1 MEAKA
6 NVKRG
11 RWSALWIAVMA
22 VAVAGVSMPAAQAQS
37 APMVRVEQ
45 GMIRGKWSKDHEVRT
60 FLGVPY
66 AQPPVGDLRWRPP
79 VPAKDWSGDLNAT
92 HFGYRCMQPYIFT
105 DMRFRDPGQSENCLT
120 LNVWAPKVKAGQKL
134 PVMVWIFGGGFIAG
148 ATSEPRQD
156 GTHLA
161 HKGVIVVSM
170 NYRLGIF
177 GFFAGSGLAA
187 ESPHHAAGNYGLM
200 DQQAALRWVHDNI
213 ARFGGNPNE
222 VTIFGESAG
231 SISVSSQI
239 AAPDSKGLFI
249 RAIGESGGA
258 FGNLAYPPLREAE
271 QASDAFAL
279 RAFGTDDIAKLRAIP
294 AKELQ
299 KAEMNRAY
307 GPAQFWPDIDGWFL
321 PESPAAIYAQGEQ
334 AHVPVLGG
342 SNRDEGTAEVV
353 FHKPLP
359 TLASMRAFAKN
370 EFGSGAGE
378 FLRAYSADNNAQAL
392 RAMEDYSGDAFIA
405 YSTWAWQNA
414 QVKTSGKPVY
424 RYYFALPSPGDPH
437 HPAAMG
443 AFHSDDIEYVFGTL
457 PSRLG
462 AHWRPEDFKLSG
474 QMMDY
479 WSNFAKTG
487 NPNGAGLPK
496 WPKWDAADQWQVMH
510 LNATSEAKPGFR
522 RQRYEFLKT
531 VWSHPDLM
539 AEHQM
544 PMSAGK

>member
-1 MEAKA
+1 M
-6 NVKRG
+6 
-11 RWSALWIAVMA
+11 AVM
-22 VAVAGVSMPAAQAQS
+22 VLVAGVSLPAAQAQS
-37 APMVRVEQ
+37 APMVRVRQ
-45 GMIRGKWSKDHEVRT
+45 GMIRGKWSKDHVVRK
-60 FLGVPY
+60 FLGIPY

-79 VPAKDWSGDLNAT
+79 VPAKDWSGVLNAT
-92 HFGYRCMQPYIFT
+92 AFGYRCMQPYIYT
-105 DMRFRDPGQSENCLT
+105 DMRFRDPGTSENCLT

-134 PVMVWIFGGGFIAG
+134 PVMVWIYGGGFLAG
-148 ATSEPRQD
+148 TTSEPRQD

-177 GFFAGSGLAA
+177 GYFAGSGLAA

-200 DQQAALRWVHDNI
+200 DQQAAIRWVHDNI
-213 ARFGGNPNE
+213 AKFGGNPSE

-239 AAPDSKGLFI
+239 AAPGSKGLFI

-258 FGNLAYPPLREAE
+258 FGNLAYPPLKDAE

-299 KAEMNRAY
+299 KAEMNPAY
-307 GPAQFWPDIDGWFL
+307 GPAEFWPDVDGYFL
-321 PESPAAIYAQGEQ
+321 PRSPAAIYAAGEQ

-342 SNRDEGTAEVV
+342 SNRDEGTAQVV
-353 FHKPLP
+353 FKKPLP
-359 TLASMRAFAKN
+359 TLDSMRAFAKN
-370 EFGSGAGE
+370 EFGNASGE
-378 FLRAYSADNNAQAL
+378 FLSAYHATNNAEAL

-414 QVKTSGKPVY
+414 QVKTSGEPVY

-457 PSRLG
+457 NSRLG
-462 AHWRPEDFKLSG
+462 AHWRPEDYKLSK
-474 QMMDY
+474 QMVDY
-479 WSNFAKTG
+479 WTNFAKTG
-487 NPNGAGLPK
+487 NPNGKGLPQ
-496 WPKWDAADQWQVMH
+496 WPQWDAADRWQEMH
-510 LNATSEAKPGFR
+510 LNATSEAKPSFR

-531 VWSHPDLM
+531 QWSHTDVSGHQAMGMP
-539 AEHQM
+539 AE
-544 PMSAGK
+544 K

>member
-6 NVKRG
+6 NVKRN
-11 RWSALWIAVMA
+11 RWNAWWIAAIA
-22 VAVAGVSMPAAQAQS
+22 VAVAGVSMPAARAQS
-37 APMVRVEQ
+37 PLVVQVRQ
-45 GMIRGKWSKDHEVRT
+45 GKVRGTWSSDHEVRK
-60 FLGVPY
+60 FLGIPY

-79 VPAKDWSGDLNAT
+79 VPAEDWSGVRDAT
-92 HFGYRCMQPYIFT
+92 AFGPHCMQPHIYS
-105 DMRFRDPGQSENCLT
+105 DMRFRDSGESENCLT
-120 LNVWAPKVKAGQKL
+120 LNIWAPKVKPGQKL
-134 PVMVWIFGGGFIAG
+134 PVMVWIYGGGFLAG
-148 ATSEPRQD
+148 STSEPRQD

-200 DQQAALRWVHDNI
+200 DQQAAIRWVHDNI
-213 ARFGGNPNE
+213 ANFGGNPNE

-231 SISVSSQI
+231 SMSVSTQI
-239 AAPDSKGLFI
+239 AAPGSQGMFI

-258 FGNLAYPPLREAE
+258 FGNLAYPPLAEAE
-271 QASDAFAL
+271 QASDAFAM

-294 AKELQ
+294 AETLQ
-299 KAEMNRAY
+299 KAEMNPAY
-307 GPAQFWPDIDGWFL
+307 GPAQFWPDVDGYFL

-334 AHVPVLGG
+334 AHVAVLGG

-353 FHKPLP
+353 FKKPLP
-359 TLASMRAFAKN
+359 TLDSMQAFAKN
-370 EFGSGAGE
+370 EFGNKADE
-378 FLRAYSADNNAQAL
+378 FLSAYHATNNAQAL

-414 QVKTSGKPVY
+414 QLKTSGQPVY
-424 RYYFALPSPGDPH
+424 RYYFALPSPGDPN

-457 PSRLG
+457 KSRLG
-462 AHWRPEDFKLSG
+462 AHWRPEDFKLSS

-487 NPNGAGLPK
+487 NPNGDGLPH
-496 WPKWDAADQWQVMH
+496 WPQWNAADHWQIMH
-510 LNATSEAKPGFR
+510 LAAQSGAQPSFR
-522 RQRYEFLKT
+522 HQRYEFLNS
-531 VWSHPDLM
+531 VWGNPDVEM
-539 AEHQM
+539 NQEAAT
-544 PMSAGK
+544 PSGK

>member
-1 MEAKA
+1 
-6 NVKRG
+6 
-11 RWSALWIAVMA
+11 MA
-22 VAVAGVSMPAAQAQS
+22 VLAVAIVGVTVPAARAQS
-37 APMVRVEQ
+37 PLVVQVQQ
-45 GMIRGKWSKDHEVRT
+45 GRIRGKWSKDHEVRK
-60 FLGVPY
+60 FLGIPY

-79 VPAKDWSGDLNAT
+79 MPAKPWMGVRETTA
-92 HFGYRCMQPYIFT
+92 FGARCMQPYIYK

-120 LNVWAPKVKAGQKL
+120 LNVWAPKVKSGQKL
-134 PVMVWIFGGGFIAG
+134 PVMVWIYGGGFLAG
-148 ATSEPRQD
+148 STSEPRQD

-200 DQQAALRWVHDNI
+200 DQQAAIRWVHENI
-213 ARFGGNPNE
+213 AKFGGNPNE

-239 AAPDSKGLFI
+239 AAPGTKGLFI

-258 FGNLAYPPLREAE
+258 FGNLAYPPLKEAE

-294 AKELQ
+294 AKVLQ
-299 KAEMNRAY
+299 KAEMNPAY
-307 GPAQFWPDIDGWFL
+307 GPAQFWPDVDGYFL
-321 PESPAAIYAQGEQ
+321 PESPAAIYAQGKQ

-342 SNRDEGTAEVV
+342 SNRDEGTAQVV

-359 TLASMRAFAKN
+359 TLASMHAFAKN
-370 EFGSGAGE
+370 EFGSKAGE
-378 FLRAYSADNNAQAL
+378 FLSAYHATDNAQAL

-405 YSTWAWQNA
+405 FSTWAWENA
-414 QVKTSGKPVY
+414 QQKTSEHPVY

-437 HPAAMG
+437 HPKAMG

-457 PSRLG
+457 KSRLG
-462 AHWRPEDFKLSG
+462 AHWRPEDYRLSK
-474 QMMDY
+474 QMVDY
-479 WSNFAKTG
+479 WTNFAKTG

-496 WPKWDAADQWQVMH
+496 WPQWDAADHWQVMH
-510 LNATSEAKPGFR
+510 LNATSVAKPSFR

-531 VWSHPDLM
+531 QWSHPDLEANHEM
-539 AEHQM
+539 GM
-544 PMSAGK
+544 PIRK